1 MNVKPVTLQNRF
13 HPDNTTPK
21 GEWVWVFGSNLAGR
35 HAKGAAKIA
44 HVTFKAQYGIG
55 KGLTG
60 KAYAIPVKDAHL
72 KALPLEEIASEVN
85 AFLEF
90 ARKSTRLAF
99 FINRIGCVDDA
110 YNDKDIAPLFRNAP
124 ENCCLPEEWKSCILA
139 A

>member
-35 HAKGAAKIA
+35 HAKGAAKVA
-44 HVTFKAQYGIG
+44 HVTFKAQYGVG

-60 KAYAIPVKDAHL
+60 KAYAIPVKDGHL
-72 KALPLEEIASEVN
+72 KLLPLEKIASEVSE
-85 AFLEF
+85 FLEL

-99 FINRIGCVDDA
+99 FINRVGCGLEA
-110 YNDKDIAPLFRNAP
+110 YEDKDIAPLFKEAP
-124 ENCCLPEEWKSCILA
+124 ENCCLPDEWKSYIIGN
-139 A
+139 